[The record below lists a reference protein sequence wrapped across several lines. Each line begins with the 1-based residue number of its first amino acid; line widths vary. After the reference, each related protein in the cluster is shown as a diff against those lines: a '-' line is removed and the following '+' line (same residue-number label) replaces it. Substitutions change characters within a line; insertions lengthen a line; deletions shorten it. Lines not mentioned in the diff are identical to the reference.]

1 MSALIA
7 IIGLL
12 IYIGFF
18 AGVIWLIIIR
28 PQKKREKAILNMQ
41 SQIKV
46 GESIL
51 LNNGLYGKVVEII
64 NDLFIVEMGLNKSV
78 RVPVKKS
85 HVAGVQAPNMTVVQ
99 ETVIDKI
106 IDDSADQEYDDE
118 D

>member
-64 NDLFIVEMGLNKSV
+64 NDLFILKMG
-78 RVPVKKS
+78 
-85 HVAGVQAPNMTVVQ
+85 
-99 ETVIDKI
+99 IDGNLRI
-106 IDDSADQEYDDE
+106 FWRN
-118 D
+118 